1 MNLLLARLSLEFSA
15 ALWFNIQAKS
25 WELHEAPFF
34 VWYSDFLYVV
44 TLVSKHVTIFFLN
57 STRTILISLK
67 FSLHKVAADLAF
79 EATHLFLSDIRS
91 TVGDNI
97 FAKFLN
103 LNSDES
109 MALVIDVSGSMSG
122 ESFELCD

>member
-1 MNLLLARLSLEFSA
+1 MGTFLCMVFRFSLSCHARFKTCNHFFFNLT
-15 ALWFNIQAKS
+15 
-25 WELHEAPFF
+25 H
-34 VWYSDFLYVV
+34 
-44 TLVSKHVTIFFLN
+44 
-57 STRTILISLK
+57 TILISLK

-79 EATHLFLSDIRS
+79 EATYLFLSDIRS
-91 TVGDNI
+91 TVGDDI

-122 ESFELCD
+122 ESFELCE

>member
-1 MNLLLARLSLEFSA
+1 MSSLSIVVKRPSSILRTA
-15 ALWFNIQAKS
+15 WG
-25 WELHEAPFF
+25 PFF
-34 VWYSDFLYVV
+34 VWYSDFLYLV
-44 TLVSKHVTIFFLN
+44 TLVSKHVIIFFLN
-57 STRTILISLK
+57 LTRTILISLE

-79 EATHLFLSDIRS
+79 EATYRFLSDIRS
-91 TVGDNI
+91 TVGDDI

-122 ESFELCD
+122 ESFEFCD

>member
-1 MNLLLARLSLEFSA
+1 M
-15 ALWFNIQAKS
+15 
-25 WELHEAPFF
+25 
-34 VWYSDFLYVV
+34 
-44 TLVSKHVTIFFLN
+44 
-57 STRTILISLK
+57 ISLK

-79 EATHLFLSDIRS
+79 EATYLFLSDIRS
-91 TVGDNI
+91 TVGDDI

-122 ESFELCD
+122 ESFAIKLLKEKKMGGWGSTGGGGTFEFVMK